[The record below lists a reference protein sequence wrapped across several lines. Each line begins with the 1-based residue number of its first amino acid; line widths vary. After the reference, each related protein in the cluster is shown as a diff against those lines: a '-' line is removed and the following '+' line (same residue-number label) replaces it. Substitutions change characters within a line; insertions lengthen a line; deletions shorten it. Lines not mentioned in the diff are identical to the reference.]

1 MQWYFTIVEIPDVK
15 NNYVS
20 ESKGQWEATDCR
32 WLLDQIGALEEL
44 EAQGHKKVAHV
55 APCYRHESVPCHC
68 NKLCQFSRLRSW
80 DRAAFTDETCSVQM
94 IQLLAEVI
102 VPSVAQSWQQ
112 WVWHSGWRR
121 QIFCRGHG
129 PLFATSQQR
138 PNDVK
143 TLQSVPNDLL
153 KEGIHQTLI
162 RDQKDRYN
170 YGIICIIYIMSTTS
184 IGSLFDN
191 CRWTLR
197 TRMECSSK
205 FQPKL
210 VVDDMAKHVPCSG
223 QWRRIWSMF
232 EGSNKC
238 FCDM

>member
-1 MQWYFTIVEIPDVK
+1 MQWYFTIVEIPNVK

-32 WLLDQIGALEEL
+32 WLLDQIALPEL
-44 EAQGHKKVAHV
+44 GPEFEAQGHKRVAHV
-55 APCYRHESVPCHC
+55 APCYRHESVPSHC

-80 DRAAFTDETCSVQM
+80 DRAAFTDETRYMQM

-102 VPSVAQSWQQ
+102 VPSVAQSSQQ

-138 PNDVK
+138 PNEVK

-210 VVDDMAKHVPCSG
+210 VDCDMAKHVPCSG
-223 QWRRIWSMF
+223 AF
-232 EGSNKC
+232 EACSNKC